1 MRLSLLNQY
10 AGVIAVGNYYGE
22 FWLIEVI
29 SFLENGDYTFFNFY
43 SDYSDKDAVI
53 CTKETGALY
62 ICNVSDDFIP
72 REKVKQVIDVLW
84 HWDECLEQAYDKLVL
99 WDDDNLK
106 WGSRKE
112 CFTHDPKKVFELEEI
127 VFGLD
132 DWMKC
137 DFKEYC
143 LEPES
148 QSAADSF
155 FINFRCDPL
164 GFSVKFLCEER
175 RLYSIKP
182 YIL

>member
-1 MRLSLLNQY
+1 MLSLLNQY
-10 AGVIAVGNYYGE
+10 AGVIAVGNYYGN

-72 REKVKQVIDVLW
+72 EEKVKQVIDVLW
-84 HWDECLEQAYDKLVL
+84 HWDECLEQAYGTFVH
-99 WDDDNLK
+99 WDFDHNTWDFK
-106 WGSRKE
+106 RK
-112 CFTHDPKKVFELEEI
+112 CFKEDPKEVFELDEI
-127 VFGLD
+127 IFGLPEC
-132 DWMKC
+132 WQQC
-137 DFKEYC
+137 DFQEYC
-143 LEPES
+143 AAPEPKTAGDVFWLKFE
-148 QSAADSF
+148 
-155 FINFRCDPL
+155 CYPL
-164 GFSVKFLCEER
+164 GYLVKFCCEDR